1 MTTPISPP
9 PQWSRRRQEKQR
21 RLERVRGL
29 ADGAVLPRERLV
41 AALEALIAPGDRVVL
56 EGNNQKQA
64 DFLSRSLAR
73 VDPGKLHDLHMIM
86 PSVGRPEHLDLFE
99 LGIAR
104 KLDFSF
110 SGPQSLRIG
119 QLLEDGLLEIGA
131 IHTYIELYARLVV
144 DLIPNVALVAGF
156 VADREGNVYTGP
168 STEDTPALVE
178 PTAFSDGIVIVQ
190 VNRIVDDP
198 RDLPRVDI
206 PASWVDFVVE
216 ADQPFY
222 IEPLFTRDPRHIK
235 PVHVL
240 MAMMAIRGI
249 YQRHNVQSLNHGIG
263 FNTAAIELILPTYG
277 ESLGLKG
284 KICRHWTLNPHPTL
298 IPAIESGWVESVHC
312 FGTELGMEGYIAQRP
327 DVFFTGRDGSLRS
340 NRMFCQLAGQYAV
353 DLFIGATLQVDGDG
367 HSSTVTRG
375 RLAGF
380 GGAPNMGHDPR
391 GRRHSTPAWLDM
403 RGEPEALLERGR
415 KLVVQMV
422 LARAAGGEEH
432 RRAGRGVRRA
442 VPAAGAFQEL
452 VMNAIANLA
461 ATPCADLGECLADL
475 AVDALIDEAE
485 LSPKPALVDRRGNG
499 AHADLHL
506 GLMQASALSL
516 WPCFK
521 EMADA
526 AQRHGRID
534 ARLRGVLGQLGRDGE
549 AAMLR
554 TTEGVNT
561 HRGAIWALGLLVAA
575 AALEPRRTQAGE
587 VAARAGRIA
596 LLDDPA
602 AAIGDSHGERV
613 RRRYGVGGAREEARL
628 GFPRAVRHGLPQL
641 WRSREGGAG
650 EQNARL
656 DALLAIMSVLDDTC
670 VLHRAGRVGLAAMQ
684 DGARAVLAAGGSASL
699 AGRRRLCELDRRL
712 LALNASPGGAADLL
726 AACLFLD
733 RLPAVS
739 GGWAGS
745 L

>member
-1 MTTPISPP
+1 MIQTSPP
-9 PQWSRRRQEKQR
+9 PQWSRRRAEKAR
-21 RLERVRGL
+21 RLERVRHL
-29 ADGAVLPRERLV
+29 ADGAVLPREHLV
-41 AALEALIAPGDRVVL
+41 RALEALIAPGDRVVL

-73 VDPGKLHDLHMIM
+73 VDPGKVHDLHMIM

-131 IHTYIELYARLVV
+131 IHTYIELYSRLVV

-156 VADREGNVYTGP
+156 IADREGNLYTGP

-178 PTAFSDGIVIVQ
+178 PTAFSDGIVIAQ

-206 PASWVDFVVE
+206 PASWIDFVVE
-216 ADQPFY
+216 ADRPFY

-249 YQRHNVQSLNHGIG
+249 YERHNVQSLNHGIG

-284 KICRHWTLNPHPTL
+284 RICRHWTLNPHPTL

-312 FGTELGMEGYIAQRP
+312 FGTELGMERYIAQRP

-403 RGEPEALLERGR
+403 RPEPEALLERGK

-422 LARAAGGEEH
+422 ETFQDGGKPTFVEQLDAVDVARKANMPLAPVMIYGDDVTHVLTEEGIAYLYKARSAEE
-432 RRAGRGVRRA
+432 RRAMIAAVAGISPIGLRHDPQDTERMRREGLIALPEDLGIRRA
-442 VPAAGAFQEL
+442 
-452 VMNAIANLA
+452 
-461 ATPCADLGECLADL
+461 
-475 AVDALIDEAE
+475 DA
-485 LSPKPALVDRRGNG
+485 
-499 AHADLHL
+499 
-506 GLMQASALSL
+506 
-516 WPCFK
+516 
-521 EMADA
+521 
-526 AQRHGRID
+526 
-534 ARLRGVLGQLGRDGE
+534 
-549 AAMLR
+549 
-554 TTEGVNT
+554 
-561 HRGAIWALGLLVAA
+561 
-575 AALEPRRTQAGE
+575 
-587 VAARAGRIA
+587 
-596 LLDDPA
+596 
-602 AAIGDSHGERV
+602 
-613 RRRYGVGGAREEARL
+613 
-628 GFPRAVRHGLPQL
+628 
-641 WRSREGGAG
+641 SRE
-650 EQNARL
+650 
-656 DALLAIMSVLDDTC
+656 
-670 VLHRAGRVGLAAMQ
+670 
-684 DGARAVLAAGGSASL
+684 
-699 AGRRRLCELDRRL
+699 
-712 LALNASPGGAADLL
+712 LL
-726 AACLFLD
+726 AAKSIAELVD
-733 RLPAVS
+733 WS
-739 GGWAGS
+739 GGLYEPPARFRSW
-745 L
+745 